1 MPHHSIRPA
10 DVAEH
15 SARELG
21 VTVTDNIVRTE
32 ADDPMLLPADEAR
45 RLLVGAPWQRYAV
58 LGDSIAQGVGDP
70 SPGYTSTAWAD
81 RVAGTL
87 SSVNPGLA
95 YLNTGRI
102 GATTAQVLAEQLQ
115 PVLDFEP
122 DLVHL
127 NCGGNDLFLPGGSVE
142 ELRTNL
148 DALFGA
154 LARSGAQVCT
164 FTLADVWEVER
175 MRPMRPMRDR
185 MAALNDVVR
194 EMAARYDAI
203 LVEFWDH
210 PLRLRP
216 DVMSADLIHFTM
228 SGHAVVAA
236 EMVRA
241 LHSRFSTRAEEHA
254 H

>member
-1 MPHHSIRPA
+1 M
-10 DVAEH
+10 
-15 SARELG
+15 
-21 VTVTDNIVRTE
+21 TDNDIRTE
-32 ADDPMLLPADEAR
+32 ANDPMLLPADEAR
-45 RLLVGAPWQRYAV
+45 RLLADAPWQRYAV

-70 SPGYTSTAWAD
+70 SPGYESKGWAD
-81 RVAGTL
+81 RVAAML
-87 SSVNPGLA
+87 SSSNPGLA

-127 NCGGNDLFLPGGSVE
+127 NCGGNDLFLQGGSLD

-154 LARSGAQVCT
+154 LARSNAQICT

-175 MRPMRPMRDR
+175 MLPMRPMRDR

-194 EMAARYDAI
+194 ELAARYDAI

-210 PLRLRP
+210 PVRLRP
-216 DVMSADLIHFTM
+216 DLMSADLIHFTT
-228 SGHAVVAA
+228 SGYAVVAG

-241 LHSRFSTRAEEHA
+241 LHNHLSARTEEPA
-254 H
+254 R